1 VFQAVGVLRN
11 LTVKMENKLTVVQEG
26 ALPPLVRLLESPEEE
41 VQMQVAVV
49 LRNLAVNNSNKVKMV
64 QADALRPLLK
74 LLKSP
79 NVRVQEQSCA
89 CVQVRHYLCHCLTVS
104 LSQEQ
109 SCACVQVRHYLYFC
123 TSKAVQMYT

>member
-1 VFQAVGVLRN
+1 MLQAVGVLRN

-79 NVRVQEQSCA
+79 NVRVQEQACA
-89 CVQVRHYLCHCLTVS
+89 CVQVRHYLQMTMPTTKETGGVRLRPGLS
-104 LSQEQ
+104 LP
-109 SCACVQVRHYLYFC
+109 LLL
-123 TSKAVQMYT
+123 